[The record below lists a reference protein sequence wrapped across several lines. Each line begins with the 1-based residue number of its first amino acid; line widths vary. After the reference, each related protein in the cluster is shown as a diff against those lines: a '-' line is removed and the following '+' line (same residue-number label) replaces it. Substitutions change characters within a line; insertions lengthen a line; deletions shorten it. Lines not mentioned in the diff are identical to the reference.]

1 MNNII
6 LALLIIALGIY
17 FACALMGNNDKEQ

>member
-1 MNNII
+1 MSNII
-6 LALLIIALGIY
+6 LAILIMALGIY